1 MEYIKLGTIIG
12 SFSLDGTLRVM
23 STTDFAMERY
33 QEGNTIYL
41 FNKDKEYVPLT
52 VVSFRMNGKLD
63 FVKVLEITTKEDA
76 ESYKGCDLLIK
87 KEDASVPK
95 GYYHFS
101 DLEGCKVLLED
112 GSEIGK
118 VNKVE
123 EYPAQATLRVK
134 AEDKEVLIPFVD
146 AFIIKVDI
154 KKKEITVRVIEG
166 MLWESRSWPSSLKCL
181 PEWWKIPSLNVRSQ
195 RVLSK

>member
-112 GSEIGK
+112 NKEIGK
-118 VNKVE
+118 VIKVE

-134 AEDKEVLIPFVD
+134 ANNKEILIPFVD

-154 KKKEITVRVIEG
+154 KKKEITVKVIEG
-166 MLWESRSWPSSLKCL
+166 ML
-181 PEWWKIPSLNVRSQ
+181 
-195 RVLSK
+195 